1 MTEAWEEF
9 QFRAAVG
16 EQLAKKDATGDGFV
30 CLAELDEP
38 ASVPPAN
45 PGPADLS
52 AVLEILGMRE
62 KYGQLAEEFKLEAL
76 EAMAREDAAYCGI
89 ELEKAGVSGG
99 DRMTI
104 LAALRCGLPGA
115 PDEPP
120 CSLAGEAEE
129 TWA

>member
-1 MTEAWEEF
+1 M
-9 QFRAAVG
+9 
-16 EQLAKKDATGDGFV
+16 
-30 CLAELDEP
+30 
-38 ASVPPAN
+38 
-45 PGPADLS
+45 
-52 AVLEILGMRE
+52 LGMRE

-104 LAALRCGLPGA
+104 LAALRCGVPGA

-120 CSLAGEAEE
+120 CSLTGEAEE